1 MKKTHIIFMIGAISL
16 MMASCGKDVEESRSV
31 KSYDT
36 FYITPPALTSDSKAY
51 LEFTQQ
57 ASRILYEDLDDIYI
71 NGVKF
76 TLEKSGDMW
85 VARRSDG
92 STENLVSDQFDICY
106 ADGEVSGYS
115 ASNHTYNVNMNSNYS
130 TTSGIVLAGN
140 TGSNEATL
148 TPCFAVLVFKP
159 ETMSNYSGVKVGFSA
174 NGDPRNFTVST
185 VGNDGPYIS
194 DVSSYAPGIT
204 SNSQPAA
211 GFLTMEKVNND
222 YFYIAVPIVGSSKSM
237 KLYMEYTLAGGST
250 VKHVTKGFVTLEKG
264 KVYMLPDET
273 RNGYA
278 FDSDG
283 AGVGVFS
290 VSSTQQVKFSAG
302 NLQCIPHYSY
312 RAWRFAEHQYD
323 ISNANGQISYNCQN
337 WIDLFGYGTSG
348 TQVGS
353 TYYAFNPFATSG
365 TFYSGNLA
373 GTNADW
379 GVANSSSITYGNA
392 LTHRLWRTLT
402 SEEWTYLLGRS
413 GKKGGA
419 GIIYNGD
426 DTING
431 LVLLPDNWSNPD
443 GLSDFNASPDF
454 ESNTY
459 FLEQWDKME
468 KAGAIFLPAAGSRTG
483 TSVDGNIG
491 TSGFYWTATNGKYVS
506 ISIYNSLVLSTQ
518 SPEDLS
524 KGYSVRLVSNVLQ

>member
-16 MMASCGKDVEESRSV
+16 LMVSCGKDVEESRSV

-51 LEFTQQ
+51 VEFTELS
-57 ASRILYEDLDDIYI
+57 SRILYEVSDKIYI
-71 NGVKF
+71 NGVQF
-76 TLEKSGDMW
+76 TLEKSDDMW
-85 VARRSDG
+85 LARRSDG
-92 STENLVSDQFDICY
+92 NNENLVSDQFDICY

-204 SNSQPAA
+204 SNSQPTM

-237 KLYMEYTLAGGST
+237 KLYMEYILAGGST

-302 NLQCIPHYSY
+302 NLQCIPNSLN
-312 RAWRFAEHQYD
+312 RAWRFAEHQFD
-323 ISNANGQISYNCQN
+323 ISDANGQISYNCDN

-353 TYYAFNPFATSG
+353 TSYAFTPFATSG

-402 SEEWTYLLGRS
+402 SEEWTYLLSRS

-419 GIIYNGD
+419 
-426 DTING
+426 TINNGATINGIQG
-431 LVLLPDNWSNPD
+431 LVLLPDIWSNPD
-443 GLSDFNASPDF
+443 GLSDFNASPNF
-454 ESNTY
+454 SSNTY
-459 FLEQWDKME
+459 SLEQWDKME

-491 TSGFYWTATNGKYVS
+491 ISGFYWTATNGKSVS
-506 ISIYNSLVLSTQ
+506 INNYSSLVIQTQ
-518 SPEDLS
+518 DLS